1 MKRKWKNVR
10 NYRYV
15 EYGISMYHRKFE
27 LLPVP
32 ESMTL
37 SQYLDWIRGNL
48 LRYLKENETN
58 RENNLFLHAWLF
70 GGVESGLL

>member
-1 MKRKWKNVR
+1 MNKNWKKVMNGK
-10 NYRYV
+10 YL
-15 EYGISMYHRKFE
+15 EFAISMYYRKLE

-32 ESMTL
+32 ESMTS